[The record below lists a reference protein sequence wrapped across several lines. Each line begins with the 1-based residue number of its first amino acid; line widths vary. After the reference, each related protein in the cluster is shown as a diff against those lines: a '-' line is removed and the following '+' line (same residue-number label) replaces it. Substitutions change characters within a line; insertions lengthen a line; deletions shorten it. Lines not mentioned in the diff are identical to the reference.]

1 MSESIRLSLDI
12 KLRERSIIAAIILL
26 ILPATFYWS
35 GLDYGSSALDLYAIN
50 DAFAYSAQSVTMV
63 YATTSYLALLTA
75 FLVRKRSEIRSF
87 MIVLGGILQ
96 LMYITQF
103 VLAIVQVKDYSF
115 IKMLQIVFVYT
126 DGFFPLQL
134 MATLALVPLL
144 YLVRQN
150 INWVIAEAV
159 KFVGNLKESGKSTKS
174 KFAYAAS
181 ILLVLFVLIS
191 LYSNIRAFLD
201 LNKTFVR
208 GFHPELLLAAL
219 GYVVDLVLVVALI
232 SIISLYIFNNFDRAS
247 NQIRELN
254 SVLRDFKLS
263 TYVTRQISG
272 YLYWFY
278 YIVIVGIFAIVGPVQ
293 TFTVFED
300 SRQSLDSGF
309 HPELGLILIAGPLIT
324 LVIAYLTILILRL
337 IFELII
343 ALVHIA
349 QNTANS
355 RNQN

>member
-12 KLRERSIIAAIILL
+12 KLREKSIIAAIIAL
-26 ILPATFYWS
+26 IIPTTFYWS
-35 GLDYGSSALDLYAIN
+35 GLGYDSSAFSFYAIN
-50 DAFAYSAQSVTMV
+50 DAFAYSAQSVTTV

-75 FLVRKRSEIRSF
+75 FLIRRKPEIRSF

-96 LMYITQF
+96 LMYLTQF
-103 VLAIVQVKDYSF
+103 VLAIVQIKEYSF
-115 IKMLQIVFVYT
+115 PKMLQIVFVYT

-150 INWVIAEAV
+150 ISWVMSEGM
-159 KFVGNLKESGKSTKS
+159 KFLHNLKESGRNIKS

-181 ILLVLFVLIS
+181 FLFVLFVLVSI
-191 LYSNIRAFLD
+191 YSNVRAFLD
-201 LNKTFVR
+201 LNKAFVR

-219 GYVVDLVLVVALI
+219 GLVIDVVLVAALI
-232 SIISLYIFNNFDRAS
+232 SVISLYLFNNFDRVIHE
-247 NQIRELN
+247 IRELN

-263 TYVTRQISG
+263 NYVTRQISG

-278 YIVIVGIFAIVGPVQ
+278 YIVIVGTLAIVGPVQ
-293 TFTVFED
+293 TFTIFED
-300 SRQSLDSGF
+300 SRQNLGSGF
-309 HPELGLILIAGPLIT
+309 QPELVLILIAGPLIT
-324 LVIAYLTILILRL
+324 LVVGYLTILILRL
-337 IFELII
+337 VFELII

-355 RNQN
+355 RKQN